1 MRIGVF
7 DSGLGGLSVARALLQ
22 REPRASIIYLADIAH
37 VPYGDR
43 PLEEVR
49 AFALGIVDYLVSQ
62 GAGAVLMAC
71 NMSSAVAL
79 DEARRRYPGIL
90 IAGVIEAGAR
100 AAAQLGPERVGVL
113 ATAGTVASGAYTRA
127 LERVLPGVTVTQ
139 TACPDFVPLVES
151 GDLEGP
157 AAVDACRRYLRPGLD
172 AGARTFILGCT
183 HYPFLLPAL
192 NRVAPEGTVFVDPA
206 QETAAR
212 ALEQIGSAL
221 DRHTPSRFVLTAP
234 SETFRP
240 VGSRFLGQG
249 IPEPEPAVWTPE
261 GLVAAD
267 SVCTGTDET
276 AQREA
281 AAV

>member
-1 MRIGVF
+1 V
-7 DSGLGGLSVARALLQ
+7 
-22 REPRASIIYLADIAH
+22 
-37 VPYGDR
+37 
-43 PLEEVR
+43 
-49 AFALGIVDYLVSQ
+49 
-62 GAGAVLMAC
+62 C
-71 NMSSAVAL
+71 SSDL
-79 DEARRRYPGIL
+79 
-90 IAGVIEAGAR
+90 IEAGAR

-127 LERVLPGVTVTQ
+127 LERVLPGVTVAQ